1 MQEEK
6 RWSFRMEKK
15 GDLRLGP
22 DLRVQLILPQPGE
35 PPLHSEMSHLVP
47 SLCFMANLHSC
58 K

>member
-1 MQEEK
+1 MVVSHGEE
-6 RWSFRMEKK
+6 RRR
-15 GDLRLGP
+15 DLRLGP